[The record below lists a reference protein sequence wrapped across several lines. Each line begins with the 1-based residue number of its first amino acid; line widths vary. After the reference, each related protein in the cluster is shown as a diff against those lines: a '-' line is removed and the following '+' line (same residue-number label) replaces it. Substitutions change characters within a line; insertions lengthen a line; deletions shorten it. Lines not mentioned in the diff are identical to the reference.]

1 VNKDEQKKLV
11 GKLIEWIEG
20 YEFIKK
26 DLYLSIGYSGE
37 TILGDSVS
45 KLFELSV
52 EAVANA
58 IGDSDEWL
66 WWFILENDC
75 GKKQLSAG
83 YKTVLKNICTVDD
96 LFWLIELGINGVE
109 VSA

>member
-1 VNKDEQKKLV
+1 VNKAEQKKLV
-11 GKLIEWIEG
+11 EKLVEWIKG
-20 YEFIKK
+20 YEFIRK
-26 DLYLSIGYSGE
+26 DLYLSIGYSAE

-58 IGDSDEWL
+58 IEDPDEWL
-66 WWFILENDC
+66 WWFILENEC
-75 GKKQLSAG
+75 GKKQHSAG
-83 YKTVLKNICTVDD
+83 YKDVLKNICTVDD
-96 LFWLIELGINGVE
+96 LFWLIELGLNGVE